1 MIILPDNSG
10 LLQTSRS
17 GLKRGH
23 AAGTFSIEL
32 LQNGGYLG
40 QAGWGWDPAPRPG
53 L

>member
-17 GLKRGH
+17 GLKRESCRRH
-23 AAGTFSIEL
+23 FFVQL